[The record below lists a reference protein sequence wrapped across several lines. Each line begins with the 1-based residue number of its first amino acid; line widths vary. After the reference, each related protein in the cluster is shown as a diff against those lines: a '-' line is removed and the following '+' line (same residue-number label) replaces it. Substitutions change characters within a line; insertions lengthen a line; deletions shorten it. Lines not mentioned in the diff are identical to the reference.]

1 MLRAVAWHAK
11 EHDERRPRIVW
22 MMAVTRFTAALLA
35 NFRERNAIGYALR
48 FSLLWIAFAPF
59 SAQFIYDLW
68 MSLRINFNLLFSMLK
83 ESPLSVVSLNALKIG
98 STMLSHARLD
108 ALFAERKTTVRHRR
122 MAIKIVV
129 ASLLLTT
136 FADRHD

>member
-1 MLRAVAWHAK
+1 MTNVGL
-11 EHDERRPRIVW
+11 EIVW

-48 FSLLWIAFAPF
+48 FSLLWIAFTPF

-83 ESPLSVVSLNALKIG
+83 GVPSLCRKLRMLPAIG

>member
-1 MLRAVAWHAK
+1 M
-11 EHDERRPRIVW
+11 
-22 MMAVTRFTAALLA
+22 TRFTAALLA

-83 ESPLSVVSLNALKIG
+83 ESPPLSVVSLNALKIG
-98 STMLSHARLD
+98 STMLSPRGA
-108 ALFAERKTTVRHRR
+108 F
-122 MAIKIVV
+122 
-129 ASLLLTT
+129 
-136 FADRHD
+136 